1 MRKAQIGWSPSRT
14 QGRAERGL
22 LGLSENKNLDPFPTS
37 ESILTNVL
45 GEGKSN
51 IHFTSPFPWPQAC
64 CSQDST
70 VPSGQVLWQGPAS
83 MLVPARPEQCF
94 KVGMSLLCQT
104 RPGFARQ
111 RVPPRA
117 RPPGKE
123 AGPQNRS
130 VSLPLGALALGPE
143 VAQEET
149 SQTEGHV
156 ERTYVENWEAQDPGC
171 LGRFPSKLVKL
182 GKAGGEGSRKS
193 QNLRTGEPQAQE
205 QSSRP
210 GPVIQQM

>member
-1 MRKAQIGWSPSRT
+1 MRIRT
-14 QGRAERGL
+14 WT
-22 LGLSENKNLDPFPTS
+22 LSLTS

-51 IHFTSPFPWPQAC
+51 IHYSFSVAT
-64 CSQDST
+64 
-70 VPSGQVLWQGPAS
+70 S
-83 MLVPARPEQCF
+83 MLLTRFHSSLGPGAVAGTCKHLAPARPEQCF
-94 KVGMSLLCQT
+94 KVGMSLLCHR
-104 RPGFARQ
+104 RPGFSRQ

-130 VSLPLGALALGPE
+130 ASLLLCALALGPA

-149 SQTEGHV
+149 SQTKGHV
-156 ERTYVENWEAQDPGC
+156 ERTYVENCEAQKSGC
-171 LGRFPSKLVKL
+171 LERFPSKLMKL

-193 QNLRTGEPQAQE
+193 QNLRTGEPQARCNHHALG
-205 QSSRP
+205 QSSSRCRSP
-210 GPVIQQM
+210 NLNYQSFPPSQES